1 MSKDEVE
8 EIKEKLILLKNLNP
22 FKFER
27 FKGRLD
33 AIYEIEHEKSKLNKN

>member
-22 FKFER
+22 LKFER
-27 FKGRLD
+27 FVGRLEVL
-33 AIYEIEHEKSKLNKN
+33 YEIENEKFKLNKN